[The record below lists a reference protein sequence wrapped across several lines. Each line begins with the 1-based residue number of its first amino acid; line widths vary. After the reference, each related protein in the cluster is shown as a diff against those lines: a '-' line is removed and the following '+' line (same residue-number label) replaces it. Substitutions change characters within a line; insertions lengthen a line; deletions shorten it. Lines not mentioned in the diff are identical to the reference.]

1 MISFFSLRSA
11 CIKLI
16 LVNVKGLQA
25 SQIQN
30 SQSISIALEPEAPAF
45 YTSCWHLILQY
56 FHFQCVCEVQLWGL
70 FAEDWI
76 EVSGAPETS
85 AATGSSNRFSV
96 AKKNILIVC
105 AALNM

>member
-25 SQIQN
+25 SQSQN

-45 YTSCWHLILQY
+45 YTSYWHLALN
-56 FHFQCVCEVQLWGL
+56 FQCVCEVQLCHRGL